1 MSENNETPSSIEIF
15 EQPNEMERG
24 KVLHLTS
31 VSKTGISARL
41 DEALVQMKRVN
52 RSSDL
57 VPLTQDYNV
66 MRGELRNL
74 LVLTKTYKASILAM
88 DKARLQV
95 SCK

>member
-1 MSENNETPSSIEIF
+1 MIEII
-15 EQPNEMERG
+15 EQPDEMEAGQVRR
-24 KVLHLTS
+24 LAS
-31 VSKTGISARL
+31 MSKTGISARL
-41 DEALVQMKRVN
+41 DEALEQMKRVN

-74 LVLTKTYKASILAM
+74 LALTKTYKASILAM